1 MTSELE
7 FRDLLRLIEE
17 RSRAFRS
24 AVSTAD
30 ALDVQVPTCP
40 DWTLLDLVHHLG
52 TGRRSWAATV
62 AAGPDATARVPAPTD
77 GDEAAPGDPEALDAW
92 LAGSTEQLVQA
103 LREAG
108 SERGC
113 WTWWGDS
120 QSPQTCGAVARHQLQ
135 EIAVH
140 AYDAQLTAG
149 APEPV
154 PDDVALDGVEEFLS
168 TCCAT
173 TSPWPHEPAVVDY
186 VATEGRAWRQWVDAD
201 GSRYAPLESTHVGK
215 APADARLTGAASDVV
230 LVLYGRRPLDSLTL
244 EGDREVFDRLVAW
257 EPE

>member
-1 MTSELE
+1 VTSELD
-7 FRDLLRLIEE
+7 FPDLLRLVDE

-24 AVSTAD
+24 AVSTAPD
-30 ALDVQVPTCP
+30 LGVQVPTCP
-40 DWTLLDLVHHLG
+40 DRTLLDLVHHLG
-52 TGRRSWAATV
+52 GGRRSWAATV
-62 AAGPDATARVPAPTD
+62 AAGPEATARVPAPTH
-77 GDEAAPGDPEALDAW
+77 GEGAAPSDPGALDAW
-92 LAGSTEQLVQA
+92 LATSTDHLVQA

-108 SERGC
+108 PERGS

-120 QSPQTCGAVARHQLQ
+120 QSPQTCGAVARHHLQ

-140 AYDAQLTAG
+140 TYDAQLTVG
-149 APEPV
+149 GPQPL

-173 TSPWPHEPAVVDY
+173 TSAWPHEPAVVDY

-201 GSRYAPLESTHVGK
+201 GSRYAPLDAAHVVE
-215 APADARLTGAASDVV
+215 APPAASLTGSASDVV